1 MHPHAEDSPVVPK
14 SLLKGAN
21 RRRIVSSDEEEEA
34 VAAAATKGFMSDSD
48 SDDEAL
54 VAKAG
59 RELSEEEVELPEE
72 EEESF
77 ASAVEPSNRPHSR
90 VDLMSQYEES
100 EEEEEDV
107 ASEEGESGD
116 EAASGGALVC
126 YCGGGGRARCGVCL
140 GAAYPAYASASPP
153 PAVLCDKVHRP
164 RPAHTVHRIRHPVRP
179 FLSPSCFS
187 VQLPIA
193 EAEVVELEAAMTA
206 SPPPAVPG
214 WKVRRHQVV
223 ALLHGGAWCR
233 GMAVNQVGTQLSVYR
248 LDHGDM
254 VTVSMAAV
262 RPLPA
267 QHLAPP
273 AGALQCC
280 MVGLGPVG
288 GGEVWEEDT
297 LHLFASLVLGDPAY
311 PLMVQLMGKVAG
323 GRWAVRLLG
332 VQDGQDVAEWMV
344 YHGMVR
350 RRG

>member
-1 MHPHAEDSPVVPK
+1 MNLWPMHSAPNTLIIGHLKPFSYFAGLSPWFYIYATLSQVVFDTD
-14 SLLKGAN
+14 
-21 RRRIVSSDEEEEA
+21 DEEEEPHGAGSAEEEEGALDQA
-34 VAAAATKGFMSDSD
+34 VSEVSD
-48 SDDEAL
+48 SDDDRPL
-54 VAKAG
+54 V
-59 RELSEEEVELPEE
+59 
-72 EEESF
+72 
-77 ASAVEPSNRPHSR
+77 N
-90 VDLMSQYEES
+90 MSQYVVS
-100 EEEEEDV
+100 EEEEDM

-164 RPAHTVHRIRHPVRP
+164 RPAHTVYRIHPVRP
-179 FLSPSCFS
+179 FPSPSCFS

-233 GMAVNQVGTQLSVYR
+233 GVAVKKVGAQLSVYR
-248 LDHGDM
+248 LDHGDL
-254 VTVSMAAV
+254 VTGSMAAV

-311 PLMVQLMGKVAG
+311 PLQVEVVGRVAG

-344 YHGMVR
+344 NHGMVR